1 MRILRTL
8 LLVLISI
15 GFTAVCT
22 PVSAGSFVE
31 SVQAVWKTVKEW
43 LPEVA
48 KEAAKEG
55 IEIAVKEAGKS
66 GDDKGNAKG
75 DVTLIAPFPM
85 PPAGATGT
93 AQVADTG
100 KAEVGQPIFIP
111 RPFGWFEVLSKSTA
125 SGPGTLTLRSLN
137 NECTVLGCLRFPNTY
152 YKPGKLDAMPVSPAD
167 IR

>member
-1 MRILRTL
+1 MRIFTPI
-8 LLVLISI
+8 LLVLICT
-15 GFTAVCT
+15 GLTAVCT
-22 PVSAGSFVE
+22 PVCG
-31 SVQAVWKTVKEW
+31 
-43 LPEVA
+43 
-48 KEAAKEG
+48 G
-55 IEIAVKEAGKS
+55 
-66 GDDKGNAKG
+66 DKGAPTG
-75 DVTLIAPFPM
+75 DVTLTAPFPM

-137 NECTVLGCLRFPNTY
+137 NECTVLGCPRFPNTY
-152 YKPGKLDAMPVSPAD
+152 YKPGKGDGMPVVSPAD